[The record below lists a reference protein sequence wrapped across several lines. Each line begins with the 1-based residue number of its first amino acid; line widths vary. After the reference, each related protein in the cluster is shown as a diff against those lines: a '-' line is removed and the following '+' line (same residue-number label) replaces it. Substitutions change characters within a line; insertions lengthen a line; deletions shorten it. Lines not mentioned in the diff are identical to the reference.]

1 MKDSWKII
9 EECKFNNMHECVE
22 LLLKKNYQVSH
33 WIRDIAMRT
42 KTDFKSIKFPIVL
55 MRVKLSELSV
65 KSATSLKTIYN
76 LFEKNNL
83 KLVDPLIAINSR
95 FYYDEQPSG
104 EWLRFAVPFNS
115 MIDSD
120 GIPHLPKL
128 GRGLGMYFL
137 ETYWSYPDAIFHPH
151 NEFVVQKNSDI

>member
-1 MKDSWKII
+1 MKDPWKII
-9 EECKFNNMHECVE
+9 KECKFKNMRECVE
-22 LLLKKNYQVSH
+22 MLLKKNYQVSH
-33 WIRDIAMRT
+33 WIRDIAKRT
-42 KTDFKSIKFPIVL
+42 ETDFKNIKFPVTLI
-55 MRVKLSELSV
+55 RVKVSELGI
-65 KSATSLKTIYN
+65 KSATTLKTIYS
-76 LFEKNNL
+76 LLENNNF

-95 FYYDEQPSG
+95 FYYDEQPKG

-128 GRGLGMYFL
+128 GQGLDMYFL

>member
-1 MKDSWKII
+1 MKDPWKII
-9 EECKFNNMHECVE
+9 KECKFKNMRECVE
-22 LLLKKNYQVSH
+22 MLLKKNYQVSH
-33 WIRDIAMRT
+33 WIRNIAKRT
-42 KTDFKSIKFPIVL
+42 ETDFKNIKFPVIL
-55 MRVKLSELSV
+55 IRVKVSELGI
-65 KSATSLKTIYN
+65 KSATTLKTIYN
-76 LFEKNNL
+76 LLDNNNF

-95 FYYDEQPSG
+95 FYYDEQPKG

-120 GIPHLPKL
+120 GVPHLPKL
-128 GRGLGMYFL
+128 GQGLGMYFL

>member
-1 MKDSWKII
+1 M
-9 EECKFNNMHECVE
+9 
-22 LLLKKNYQVSH
+22 LLKKNYQVSH
-33 WIRDIAMRT
+33 WIRDIAKRT
-42 KTDFKSIKFPIVL
+42 ETDFKNIKFPVTLI
-55 MRVKLSELSV
+55 RVKVSELGI
-65 KSATSLKTIYN
+65 KSATTLKTIYN
-76 LFEKNNL
+76 LLENNNF

-95 FYYDEQPSG
+95 FYYDEQPKG

-120 GIPHLPKL
+120 GVPHLPKL
-128 GRGLGMYFL
+128 GQGLGMHFL

>member
-1 MKDSWKII
+1 MKDPWKII
-9 EECKFNNMHECVE
+9 KECKFRNMRECVE
-22 LLLKKNYQVSH
+22 MLLKKNYQVSH
-33 WIRDIAMRT
+33 WIRDIAKRT
-42 KTDFKSIKFPIVL
+42 KTDFKNIKFPVTLI
-55 MRVKLSELSV
+55 RVKVSELGI
-65 KSATSLKTIYN
+65 KSATTLKTIYIQ
-76 LFEKNNL
+76 LENNNF
-83 KLVDPLIAINSR
+83 KLADPLIAINSR
-95 FYYDEQPSG
+95 FYYDEQPKG

-120 GIPHLPKL
+120 GVPHLPKL